1 MRKIIVDKDSR
12 VTIAA
17 NWAITAILIGC
28 AAYFIKNLFIL
39 TPIILFLLAFAFFV
53 FWFSGE
59 KQLRLSSDHPP
70 GKSFLTYPS
79 PLDLSPFI
87 RISVP

>member
-39 TPIILFLLAFAFFV
+39 TPIIL
-53 FWFSGE
+53 
-59 KQLRLSSDHPP
+59 LSLIH
-70 GKSFLTYPS
+70 
-79 PLDLSPFI
+79 I
-87 RISVP
+87 